1 MGILRYIQCETLRRG
16 LIKSLW
22 TAVSLRRA
30 IVNFHC
36 HTHIF
41 TLVATNTHSSRIFMH
56 ALYVAYQPLINA
68 EVGRAYEVTRLGTLP
83 NTFFRSTKA
92 CTLSCWRHGIFLLGG
107 MQWIWRLW
115 RCGKAWNMIACHR
128 WALVVVGRSEP
139 PSLEPSWHGLA
150 IPGLT
155 ISTLKDD
162 ALSPTE
168 GDDNT
173 LLQFSRDLG
182 EVVSHKS
189 AGSLHHHRLSAFQ
202 VQSGMYQQPWHTSLT
217 WWLWSFAQ
225 VGCGGRAFHRVDSMK
240 RSGSQWNFAFE
251 GVS

>member
-150 IPGLT
+150 IPAWQFPRSRTTPFPPQRVMIIRSSNSVGILAKLSVT
-155 ISTLKDD
+155 NLLGPFITTGFQPFRYNQGCISSLGTL
-162 ALSPTE
+162 
-168 GDDNT
+168 
-173 LLQFSRDLG
+173 
-182 EVVSHKS
+182 H
-189 AGSLHHHRLSAFQ
+189 
-202 VQSGMYQQPWHTSLT
+202 
-217 WWLWSFAQ
+217 
-225 VGCGGRAFHRVDSMK
+225 
-240 RSGSQWNFAFE
+240 
-251 GVS
+251 